1 MVISCSSH
9 INQGPSQISPDNKQC
24 HSGWPWPSPI
34 ISPVQVSHN
43 LISKST
49 QPIVQ
54 CCLLIRGSNQSPRP
68 AGRSG
73 ESTTSIVSAC
83 RSQTPQIKILDDPW
97 PRLSRKEHPQWI
109 SPSQRVSEISPG
121 RAGGTHHAIAA
132 TTMDRRRRAWPAECA
147 AGGNWPGRG
156 GKPLCLENYQ
166 PGEPI
171 KSRAI
176 LLT

>member
-34 ISPVQVSHN
+34 ISPGQVSHN

-97 PRLSRKEHPQWI
+97 PRLFPSGSR
-109 SPSQRVSEISPG
+109 SPSQRVSGISPG
-121 RAGGTHHAIAA
+121 WRRPPCYCGDHDGSPSSGLTGGVRGRRELTRTRWKA
-132 TTMDRRRRAWPAECA
+132 T
-147 AGGNWPGRG
+147 
-156 GKPLCLENYQ
+156 
-166 PGEPI
+166 
-171 KSRAI
+171 
-176 LLT
+176 LLY